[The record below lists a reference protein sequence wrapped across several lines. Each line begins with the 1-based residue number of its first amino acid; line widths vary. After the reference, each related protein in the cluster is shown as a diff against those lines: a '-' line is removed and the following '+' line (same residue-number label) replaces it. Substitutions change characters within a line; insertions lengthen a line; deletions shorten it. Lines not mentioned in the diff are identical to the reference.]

1 MYSST
6 VIISVIESRT
16 QRWVRHIAYQ
26 REERVLMGKLSERDH
41 LET

>member
-1 MYSST
+1 MYST

-16 QRWVRHIAYQ
+16 RRQVRPIAYQ
-26 REERVLMGKLSERDH
+26 GEERVLLGKLSERDH